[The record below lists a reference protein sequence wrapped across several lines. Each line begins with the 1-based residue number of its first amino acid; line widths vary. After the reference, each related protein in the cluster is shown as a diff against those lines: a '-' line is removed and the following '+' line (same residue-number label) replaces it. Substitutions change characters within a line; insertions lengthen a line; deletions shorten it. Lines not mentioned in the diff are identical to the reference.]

1 MAPKIQWPLVLF
13 SMLAGCG
20 GCAFAF
26 AGIANAL
33 GEATT
38 VTVFATAV
46 AFVLVV
52 VGAICS
58 MMHLATPKNAF
69 AAVTHLLSFSG
80 ISVEL
85 IMLGVVCVFMVL
97 YIGSALFFDSEA
109 LRLVLGLLGALS
121 GVVLAFVTGHGYLI
135 SSKPTWN
142 TKKLPLAY
150 TGTAAVAG
158 GFFYV
163 SLVGFLGANS
173 TIVSVLCWVL
183 LGCVVFSAV
192 FCLAWLRHLG
202 AQRVQQNLELC
213 RWGIGV
219 CGLVVPFTAAAA
231 LTLMPVNLLFGA
243 VATVGLVAALVG
255 GIYLRILMWLVGAG
269 FLFFFE
275 EAQANR
281 SVMLND

>member
-26 AGIANAL
+26 AGIANAM
-33 GEATT
+33 GESPSVTLVATL
-38 VTVFATAV
+38 V

-52 VGAICS
+52 VGAFCS
-58 MMHLATPKNAF
+58 MAHLATPRHAF

-85 IMLGVVCVFMVL
+85 IMLGVVCAAMVL
-97 YIGSALFFDSEA
+97 YVLACTLLDSAPA
-109 LRLVLGLLGALS
+109 RLAVGLLGAVA
-121 GVVLAFVTGHGYLI
+121 GAVLAFVTGHGYLI

-158 GFFYV
+158 GFLYLAIAAFC
-163 SLVGFLGANS
+163 GAGPAVVAPLRW
-173 TIVSVLCWVL
+173 ILAA
-183 LGCVVFSAV
+183 CVAFSAV
-192 FCLAWLRHLG
+192 SSLAWLGHVG
-202 AQRVQQNLELC
+202 AERRRRSAALC
-213 RWGIGV
+213 GVGIVG
-219 CGLVVPFTAAAA
+219 CGLVVPAAATVA
-231 LTLMPVNLLFGA
+231 LLFVPLGPAFVA
-243 VATVGLVAALVG
+243 VAAVGCASAFAG
-255 GIYLRILMWLVGAG
+255 GIALRMLMWIVGAG

-281 SVMLND
+281 SAILNV